1 MEVNY
6 VDKYGRYHISPVTEE
21 DQLPTNNAYIYSF
34 YAQMVGLPFQFA
46 GEVLAELGSISTKV
60 ISRHP
65 GGYHVPISH
74 DEYVGVAGMD
84 KNWANS
90 IVEFGKKNYNQYCD
104 LEGFTPIPF
113 RKLDIHSVMEGFEG
127 LANEENPRRAV
138 VKYPSIWNVAFWHK
152 PEHQYFYYRCAE
164 RSPGIIR
171 TIWFI
176 IASLFTIFRKEQTT
190 VMLGFKLMKLMKKP
204 NLADRFINFCMNKFG
219 DFKGAANKY
228 FPKDH
233 PILNRLDN

>member
-1 MEVNY
+1 MNY
-6 VDKYGRYHISPVTEE
+6 VDKFGRWHVKPVTE
-21 DQLPTNNAYIYSF
+21 QNPIPTNNAYIYSF
-34 YAQMVGLPFQFA
+34 YAQMVGLQFQFT
-46 GEVLAELGSISTKV
+46 GEVLAELGEISTKV

-84 KNWANS
+84 KNWANA
-90 IVEFGKKNYNQYCD
+90 IVEFGEKNYFQYCD
-104 LEGFTPIPF
+104 LEGFKPTPF

-152 PEHQYFYYRCAE
+152 PEHQYFYYRCAQ

-176 IASLFTIFRKEQTT
+176 VASLFTIFRKEQTT
-190 VMLGFKLMKLMKKP
+190 VMLGFKLKKLMKKP
-204 NLADRFINFCMNKFG
+204 NLADRFVNFCMNKWG
-219 DFKGAANKY
+219 DFKGAAIKY
-228 FPKDH
+228 FPEDH
-233 PILNRLDN
+233 PILKRLDNIE